1 VTVTG
6 VGSLPHTDPEE
17 AASFVT
23 ATTDVPYLPQLPRRH
38 PAEGMLAQWGDGLA
52 GAASDG
58 FALRPGRPASSRTD
72 AFGGAAA
79 MLDRVPAETP
89 EIKTQATGPVTL
101 AAALLAGGHEPARVW
116 DTVVDGLVE
125 RVAAHLAWIRASLP
139 GAQVVLA
146 FDEPALGALGEP
158 AFAITVPEAEVALQE
173 VLDATDAVTGVHCCD
188 DTDWAMVGRLRP
200 DFVSCDVGALGPG
213 FGAGVG
219 ELAEAV
225 ADGTWFMWGVVPAS
239 VPPLPSGDD
248 LMSRYRRAEGA
259 LILAGAPAQRLV
271 RSAWFSPA
279 CGLAGLG
286 EEQARVVA
294 DSVRAIAGGV
304 RVDG

>member
-6 VGSLPHTDPEE
+6 VGSLPHTDPED
-17 AASFVT
+17 AASFVI

-58 FALRPGRPASSRTD
+58 FALRSGRPPVSRTD

-79 MLDRVPAETP
+79 MLDRVPAEAP

-101 AAALLAGGHEPARVW
+101 AAALLAGGHEPKGVW
-116 DTVVDGLVE
+116 DTVVDGLLE

-139 GAQVVLA
+139 GAEVVIA
-146 FDEPALGALGEP
+146 YDEPAIGALEEA
-158 AFAITVPEAEVALQE
+158 AFAITVPEAEAALRQ
-173 VLDATDAVTGVHCCD
+173 VLDGTDAMTGIHCCD

-213 FGAGVG
+213 FDAGVG
-219 ELAEAV
+219 ELAAAV
-225 ADGTWFMWGVVPAS
+225 ADGTRFMWGVVPAS
-239 VPPLPSGDD
+239 VPPLPSEDD
-248 LMSRYRRAEGA
+248 LMTRYRKAEGA
-259 LILAGAPAQRLV
+259 LIVAGAPAQRLT

-294 DSVRAIAGGV
+294 DSVRSIAGSV